1 LIGEIL
7 GRQVNFT
14 QCKRGG
20 KSISGERDREKGNIA
35 ITSITRNSMKHVE
48 LLRSMASHFFSG
60 EVLVLLA
67 LGGLLLGL
75 GGTILE

>member
-1 LIGEIL
+1 
-7 GRQVNFT
+7 
-14 QCKRGG
+14 
-20 KSISGERDREKGNIA
+20 
-35 ITSITRNSMKHVE
+35 MKHVSE

-75 GGTILE
+75 RGTILKKQVSKLE